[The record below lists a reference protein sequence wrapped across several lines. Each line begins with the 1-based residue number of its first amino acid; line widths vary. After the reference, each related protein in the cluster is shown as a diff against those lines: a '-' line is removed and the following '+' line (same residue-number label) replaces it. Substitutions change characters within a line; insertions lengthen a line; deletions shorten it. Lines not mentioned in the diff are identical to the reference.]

1 MDLDTLLAH
10 CGESMHVPEGAV
22 SVDAVPAIHLSTSYL
37 FRSSQGI
44 LDVTLGDPGYVY
56 RRYGNENTK
65 NLGEAIAFLENG
77 QEAICTSSGMGAIST
92 SLIAAG
98 ILAGTKRVMG
108 PYSCYGSTY
117 SLLKSHF
124 SHIAQCEFVDMGD
137 TEVMFLFQYCS

>member
-10 CGESMHVPEGAV
+10 CGENSCVPDGV
-22 SVDAVPAIHLSTSYL
+22 ISVDAAPAIHLSTSYL
-37 FRSSQGI
+37 FRSSQGL

-65 NLGEAIAFLENG
+65 NLGDAVALLENG
-77 QEAICTSSGMGAIST
+77 REAICTSSGMGAIST

-98 ILAGTKRVMG
+98 ILYGKKRVMG
-108 PYSCYGSTY
+108 PFSCYGSTY

-124 SHIAQCEFVDMGD
+124 SHITECEFVDMGD
-137 TEVMFLFQYCS
+137 TEVTFE